1 MELNALLGQP
11 VALPSLPRTVAL
23 LMNELAQREPS
34 LRRLNLLFGSDPV
47 LAARLLEL
55 ANAPAHQ
62 LTRQVAGI
70 SEALVLLGSAP
81 LQTLVSSATL
91 GTAARAVP
99 GINLQQFWR
108 YSLNT
113 AKLARSFAG
122 LVQQSQIVAY
132 TAGLL
137 HGVGELALHL
147 GDPERMQSINTLVPP
162 LDPRR
167 AKLEQRLL
175 ELANAPAHQLTRQVA
190 GISEALV
197 LLGSA
202 PLQTLVSSATL
213 GTAARAVQGINLQQ
227 FWRYSLH
234 TAKLARSLA
243 GVVFQN
249 PTAAYTA
256 GLLHGL
262 GELLIHLGNPQ
273 KAQSMNTLVL
283 PLDMRRGKIE
293 QRILG
298 YSYSHVSAALA
309 QRWLL
314 PQVVVDALQY
324 QAAPFENTAYEPL
337 AGVIHL
343 AAWRVRGREAGL
355 SERELAVTFPGEIGL
370 MLGLDIDMVLQQ
382 DPIDWTVRPDAADYL
397 V

>member
-47 LAARLLEL
+47 LSARLLEL

-99 GINLQQFWR
+99 
-108 YSLNT
+108 
-113 AKLARSFAG
+113 
-122 LVQQSQIVAY
+122 
-132 TAGLL
+132 
-137 HGVGELALHL
+137 
-147 GDPERMQSINTLVPP
+147 
-162 LDPRR
+162 
-167 AKLEQRLL
+167 
-175 ELANAPAHQLTRQVA
+175 
-190 GISEALV
+190 
-197 LLGSA
+197 
-202 PLQTLVSSATL
+202 
-213 GTAARAVQGINLQQ
+213 GINLQQ

-298 YSYSHVSAALA
+298 YSYTHVSAALA

-382 DPIDWTVRPDAADYL
+382 DPIDWTVRPDTADYL

>member
-108 YSLNT
+108 YSL
-113 AKLARSFAG
+113 
-122 LVQQSQIVAY
+122 
-132 TAGLL
+132 
-137 HGVGELALHL
+137 
-147 GDPERMQSINTLVPP
+147 
-162 LDPRR
+162 
-167 AKLEQRLL
+167 
-175 ELANAPAHQLTRQVA
+175 
-190 GISEALV
+190 
-197 LLGSA
+197 
-202 PLQTLVSSATL
+202 
-213 GTAARAVQGINLQQ
+213 
-227 FWRYSLH
+227 H

-324 QAAPFENTAYEPL
+324 QAAPFDNTAYEPL

>member
-108 YSLNT
+108 YSL
-113 AKLARSFAG
+113 
-122 LVQQSQIVAY
+122 
-132 TAGLL
+132 
-137 HGVGELALHL
+137 
-147 GDPERMQSINTLVPP
+147 
-162 LDPRR
+162 
-167 AKLEQRLL
+167 
-175 ELANAPAHQLTRQVA
+175 
-190 GISEALV
+190 
-197 LLGSA
+197 
-202 PLQTLVSSATL
+202 
-213 GTAARAVQGINLQQ
+213 
-227 FWRYSLH
+227 H

-298 YSYSHVSAALA
+298 YSYTHVSAALA

-343 AAWRVRGREAGL
+343 AAWRARGHEAGL
-355 SERELAVTFPGEIGL
+355 SERELAVSFPGEIGL

>member
-81 LQTLVSSATL
+81 LQTLVA
-91 GTAARAVP
+91 
-99 GINLQQFWR
+99 
-108 YSLNT
+108 
-113 AKLARSFAG
+113 
-122 LVQQSQIVAY
+122 
-132 TAGLL
+132 
-137 HGVGELALHL
+137 
-147 GDPERMQSINTLVPP
+147 
-162 LDPRR
+162 
-167 AKLEQRLL
+167 
-175 ELANAPAHQLTRQVA
+175 
-190 GISEALV
+190 
-197 LLGSA
+197 
-202 PLQTLVSSATL
+202 SATL

-298 YSYSHVSAALA
+298 YSYTHVSAALA

-343 AAWRVRGREAGL
+343 AAWRARGREAGL

>member
-99 GINLQQFWR
+99 
-108 YSLNT
+108 
-113 AKLARSFAG
+113 
-122 LVQQSQIVAY
+122 
-132 TAGLL
+132 
-137 HGVGELALHL
+137 
-147 GDPERMQSINTLVPP
+147 
-162 LDPRR
+162 
-167 AKLEQRLL
+167 
-175 ELANAPAHQLTRQVA
+175 
-190 GISEALV
+190 
-197 LLGSA
+197 
-202 PLQTLVSSATL
+202 
-213 GTAARAVQGINLQQ
+213 GINLQQ

-382 DPIDWTVRPDAADYL
+382 DPIDWHSRPEAGDW

>member
-47 LAARLLEL
+47 LTARLLEL

-99 GINLQQFWR
+99 
-108 YSLNT
+108 
-113 AKLARSFAG
+113 
-122 LVQQSQIVAY
+122 
-132 TAGLL
+132 
-137 HGVGELALHL
+137 
-147 GDPERMQSINTLVPP
+147 
-162 LDPRR
+162 
-167 AKLEQRLL
+167 
-175 ELANAPAHQLTRQVA
+175 
-190 GISEALV
+190 
-197 LLGSA
+197 
-202 PLQTLVSSATL
+202 
-213 GTAARAVQGINLQQ
+213 GINLQQ

>member
-108 YSLNT
+108 YSL
-113 AKLARSFAG
+113 
-122 LVQQSQIVAY
+122 
-132 TAGLL
+132 
-137 HGVGELALHL
+137 
-147 GDPERMQSINTLVPP
+147 
-162 LDPRR
+162 
-167 AKLEQRLL
+167 
-175 ELANAPAHQLTRQVA
+175 
-190 GISEALV
+190 
-197 LLGSA
+197 
-202 PLQTLVSSATL
+202 
-213 GTAARAVQGINLQQ
+213 
-227 FWRYSLH
+227 H

-298 YSYSHVSAALA
+298 YSYTHVSAALA

-324 QAAPFENTAYEPL
+324 QAAPFDNTAYEPL

>member
-91 GTAARAVP
+91 GTAARAV
-99 GINLQQFWR
+99 
-108 YSLNT
+108 
-113 AKLARSFAG
+113 
-122 LVQQSQIVAY
+122 
-132 TAGLL
+132 
-137 HGVGELALHL
+137 
-147 GDPERMQSINTLVPP
+147 
-162 LDPRR
+162 
-167 AKLEQRLL
+167 
-175 ELANAPAHQLTRQVA
+175 
-190 GISEALV
+190 
-197 LLGSA
+197 
-202 PLQTLVSSATL
+202 
-213 GTAARAVQGINLQQ
+213 QGINLQQ

-243 GVVFQN
+243 GVVVQN

>member
-47 LAARLLEL
+47 LAA
-55 ANAPAHQ
+55 
-62 LTRQVAGI
+62 
-70 SEALVLLGSAP
+70 
-81 LQTLVSSATL
+81 
-91 GTAARAVP
+91 
-99 GINLQQFWR
+99 
-108 YSLNT
+108 
-113 AKLARSFAG
+113 
-122 LVQQSQIVAY
+122 
-132 TAGLL
+132 
-137 HGVGELALHL
+137 
-147 GDPERMQSINTLVPP
+147 
-162 LDPRR
+162 
-167 AKLEQRLL
+167 RLL

-324 QAAPFENTAYEPL
+324 QAAPFDNTAYEPL

>member
-81 LQTLVSSATL
+81 LQTLVA
-91 GTAARAVP
+91 
-99 GINLQQFWR
+99 
-108 YSLNT
+108 
-113 AKLARSFAG
+113 
-122 LVQQSQIVAY
+122 
-132 TAGLL
+132 
-137 HGVGELALHL
+137 
-147 GDPERMQSINTLVPP
+147 
-162 LDPRR
+162 
-167 AKLEQRLL
+167 
-175 ELANAPAHQLTRQVA
+175 
-190 GISEALV
+190 
-197 LLGSA
+197 
-202 PLQTLVSSATL
+202 SATL
-213 GTAARAVQGINLQQ
+213 GTAARAVQGIHLQQ

>member
-47 LAARLLEL
+47 LAA
-55 ANAPAHQ
+55 
-62 LTRQVAGI
+62 
-70 SEALVLLGSAP
+70 
-81 LQTLVSSATL
+81 
-91 GTAARAVP
+91 
-99 GINLQQFWR
+99 
-108 YSLNT
+108 
-113 AKLARSFAG
+113 
-122 LVQQSQIVAY
+122 
-132 TAGLL
+132 
-137 HGVGELALHL
+137 
-147 GDPERMQSINTLVPP
+147 
-162 LDPRR
+162 
-167 AKLEQRLL
+167 RLL

-298 YSYSHVSAALA
+298 YSYTHVSAALA

-343 AAWRVRGREAGL
+343 AAWRARGREAGL
-355 SERELAVTFPGEIGL
+355 SERELAVSFPGEIGL

>member
-81 LQTLVSSATL
+81 LQTLVA
-91 GTAARAVP
+91 
-99 GINLQQFWR
+99 
-108 YSLNT
+108 
-113 AKLARSFAG
+113 
-122 LVQQSQIVAY
+122 
-132 TAGLL
+132 
-137 HGVGELALHL
+137 
-147 GDPERMQSINTLVPP
+147 
-162 LDPRR
+162 
-167 AKLEQRLL
+167 
-175 ELANAPAHQLTRQVA
+175 
-190 GISEALV
+190 
-197 LLGSA
+197 
-202 PLQTLVSSATL
+202 SATL
-213 GTAARAVQGINLQQ
+213 GTAARAVQGIHLQQ

-273 KAQSMNTLVL
+273 KAQSMNTLVP

-298 YSYSHVSAALA
+298 YSYTHVSAALA

-343 AAWRVRGREAGL
+343 AAWRARGREAGL
-355 SERELAVTFPGEIGL
+355 SERELAVSFPGEIGL

>member
-47 LAARLLEL
+47 LAA
-55 ANAPAHQ
+55 
-62 LTRQVAGI
+62 
-70 SEALVLLGSAP
+70 
-81 LQTLVSSATL
+81 
-91 GTAARAVP
+91 
-99 GINLQQFWR
+99 
-108 YSLNT
+108 
-113 AKLARSFAG
+113 
-122 LVQQSQIVAY
+122 
-132 TAGLL
+132 
-137 HGVGELALHL
+137 
-147 GDPERMQSINTLVPP
+147 
-162 LDPRR
+162 
-167 AKLEQRLL
+167 RLL

-324 QAAPFENTAYEPL
+324 QAAPFDNTAYEPL

-355 SERELAVTFPGEIGL
+355 SERELAVSFPGEIGL

>member
-47 LAARLLEL
+47 LSARLLEL

-62 LTRQVAGI
+62 LTRQVTGI

-99 GINLQQFWR
+99 
-108 YSLNT
+108 
-113 AKLARSFAG
+113 
-122 LVQQSQIVAY
+122 
-132 TAGLL
+132 
-137 HGVGELALHL
+137 
-147 GDPERMQSINTLVPP
+147 
-162 LDPRR
+162 
-167 AKLEQRLL
+167 
-175 ELANAPAHQLTRQVA
+175 
-190 GISEALV
+190 
-197 LLGSA
+197 
-202 PLQTLVSSATL
+202 
-213 GTAARAVQGINLQQ
+213 GINLQQ

-298 YSYSHVSAALA
+298 YSYTHVSAALA

>member
-81 LQTLVSSATL
+81 LQTLVA
-91 GTAARAVP
+91 
-99 GINLQQFWR
+99 
-108 YSLNT
+108 
-113 AKLARSFAG
+113 
-122 LVQQSQIVAY
+122 
-132 TAGLL
+132 
-137 HGVGELALHL
+137 
-147 GDPERMQSINTLVPP
+147 
-162 LDPRR
+162 
-167 AKLEQRLL
+167 
-175 ELANAPAHQLTRQVA
+175 
-190 GISEALV
+190 
-197 LLGSA
+197 
-202 PLQTLVSSATL
+202 SATL
-213 GTAARAVQGINLQQ
+213 GTAARAVQGIHLQQ

-298 YSYSHVSAALA
+298 YSYTHVSAALA

-355 SERELAVTFPGEIGL
+355 SERELAVSFPGEIGL

>member
-47 LAARLLEL
+47 LAA
-55 ANAPAHQ
+55 
-62 LTRQVAGI
+62 
-70 SEALVLLGSAP
+70 
-81 LQTLVSSATL
+81 
-91 GTAARAVP
+91 
-99 GINLQQFWR
+99 
-108 YSLNT
+108 
-113 AKLARSFAG
+113 
-122 LVQQSQIVAY
+122 
-132 TAGLL
+132 
-137 HGVGELALHL
+137 
-147 GDPERMQSINTLVPP
+147 
-162 LDPRR
+162 
-167 AKLEQRLL
+167 RLL

-298 YSYSHVSAALA
+298 YSYTHVSAALA

-343 AAWRVRGREAGL
+343 AAWRVLVQLGQQLGGLKWQPREIRGRTAGPY
-355 SERELAVTFPGEIGL
+355 RF
-370 MLGLDIDMVLQQ
+370 
-382 DPIDWTVRPDAADYL
+382 R
-397 V
+397 

>member
-91 GTAARAVP
+91 GTAARAV
-99 GINLQQFWR
+99 
-108 YSLNT
+108 
-113 AKLARSFAG
+113 
-122 LVQQSQIVAY
+122 
-132 TAGLL
+132 
-137 HGVGELALHL
+137 
-147 GDPERMQSINTLVPP
+147 
-162 LDPRR
+162 
-167 AKLEQRLL
+167 
-175 ELANAPAHQLTRQVA
+175 
-190 GISEALV
+190 
-197 LLGSA
+197 
-202 PLQTLVSSATL
+202 
-213 GTAARAVQGINLQQ
+213 QGIHLQQ

-273 KAQSMNTLVL
+273 KAQSMNTLVP

-298 YSYSHVSAALA
+298 YSYTHVSAALA

-343 AAWRVRGREAGL
+343 AAWRARGREAGL

>member
-62 LTRQVAGI
+62 LA
-70 SEALVLLGSAP
+70 
-81 LQTLVSSATL
+81 
-91 GTAARAVP
+91 
-99 GINLQQFWR
+99 
-108 YSLNT
+108 
-113 AKLARSFAG
+113 
-122 LVQQSQIVAY
+122 
-132 TAGLL
+132 
-137 HGVGELALHL
+137 
-147 GDPERMQSINTLVPP
+147 
-162 LDPRR
+162 
-167 AKLEQRLL
+167 
-175 ELANAPAHQLTRQVA
+175 RQVA

-298 YSYSHVSAALA
+298 YSYTHVSAALA

>member
-99 GINLQQFWR
+99 
-108 YSLNT
+108 
-113 AKLARSFAG
+113 
-122 LVQQSQIVAY
+122 
-132 TAGLL
+132 
-137 HGVGELALHL
+137 
-147 GDPERMQSINTLVPP
+147 
-162 LDPRR
+162 
-167 AKLEQRLL
+167 
-175 ELANAPAHQLTRQVA
+175 
-190 GISEALV
+190 
-197 LLGSA
+197 
-202 PLQTLVSSATL
+202 
-213 GTAARAVQGINLQQ
+213 GINLQQ

-343 AAWRVRGREAGL
+343 ATKRKQGREAGL

>member
-47 LAARLLEL
+47 LAA
-55 ANAPAHQ
+55 
-62 LTRQVAGI
+62 
-70 SEALVLLGSAP
+70 
-81 LQTLVSSATL
+81 
-91 GTAARAVP
+91 
-99 GINLQQFWR
+99 
-108 YSLNT
+108 
-113 AKLARSFAG
+113 
-122 LVQQSQIVAY
+122 
-132 TAGLL
+132 
-137 HGVGELALHL
+137 
-147 GDPERMQSINTLVPP
+147 
-162 LDPRR
+162 
-167 AKLEQRLL
+167 RLL

-298 YSYSHVSAALA
+298 YSYTHVSAALA

-355 SERELAVTFPGEIGL
+355 SERELAVSFPGEIGL

>member
-81 LQTLVSSATL
+81 LQTLVA
-91 GTAARAVP
+91 
-99 GINLQQFWR
+99 
-108 YSLNT
+108 
-113 AKLARSFAG
+113 
-122 LVQQSQIVAY
+122 
-132 TAGLL
+132 
-137 HGVGELALHL
+137 
-147 GDPERMQSINTLVPP
+147 
-162 LDPRR
+162 
-167 AKLEQRLL
+167 
-175 ELANAPAHQLTRQVA
+175 
-190 GISEALV
+190 
-197 LLGSA
+197 
-202 PLQTLVSSATL
+202 SATL

-382 DPIDWTVRPDAADYL
+382 DPIDWTVRPDTADYL

>member
-55 ANAPAHQ
+55 ANAP
-62 LTRQVAGI
+62 T
-70 SEALVLLGSAP
+70 
-81 LQTLVSSATL
+81 
-91 GTAARAVP
+91 
-99 GINLQQFWR
+99 
-108 YSLNT
+108 
-113 AKLARSFAG
+113 
-122 LVQQSQIVAY
+122 
-132 TAGLL
+132 
-137 HGVGELALHL
+137 
-147 GDPERMQSINTLVPP
+147 
-162 LDPRR
+162 
-167 AKLEQRLL
+167 
-175 ELANAPAHQLTRQVA
+175 HQLTRQVA

-324 QAAPFENTAYEPL
+324 QAAPFDNTAYEPL

-355 SERELAVTFPGEIGL
+355 SERELAVSFPGEIGL

>member
-23 LMNELAQREPS
+23 LRNELAQREPS

-99 GINLQQFWR
+99 
-108 YSLNT
+108 
-113 AKLARSFAG
+113 
-122 LVQQSQIVAY
+122 
-132 TAGLL
+132 
-137 HGVGELALHL
+137 
-147 GDPERMQSINTLVPP
+147 
-162 LDPRR
+162 
-167 AKLEQRLL
+167 
-175 ELANAPAHQLTRQVA
+175 
-190 GISEALV
+190 
-197 LLGSA
+197 
-202 PLQTLVSSATL
+202 
-213 GTAARAVQGINLQQ
+213 GINLQQ

-382 DPIDWTVRPDAADYL
+382 DPIDWTARPEAADF
-397 V
+397 VV

>member
-91 GTAARAVP
+91 GTAARAV
-99 GINLQQFWR
+99 
-108 YSLNT
+108 
-113 AKLARSFAG
+113 
-122 LVQQSQIVAY
+122 
-132 TAGLL
+132 
-137 HGVGELALHL
+137 
-147 GDPERMQSINTLVPP
+147 
-162 LDPRR
+162 
-167 AKLEQRLL
+167 
-175 ELANAPAHQLTRQVA
+175 
-190 GISEALV
+190 
-197 LLGSA
+197 
-202 PLQTLVSSATL
+202 
-213 GTAARAVQGINLQQ
+213 QGINLQQ

-234 TAKLARSLA
+234 PAKLARSLA

>member
-99 GINLQQFWR
+99 
-108 YSLNT
+108 
-113 AKLARSFAG
+113 
-122 LVQQSQIVAY
+122 
-132 TAGLL
+132 
-137 HGVGELALHL
+137 
-147 GDPERMQSINTLVPP
+147 
-162 LDPRR
+162 
-167 AKLEQRLL
+167 
-175 ELANAPAHQLTRQVA
+175 
-190 GISEALV
+190 
-197 LLGSA
+197 
-202 PLQTLVSSATL
+202 
-213 GTAARAVQGINLQQ
+213 GINLQQ

-337 AGVIHL
+337 AGVMHL

-355 SERELAVTFPGEIGL
+355 SERELAVSFPGEIGL

>member
-47 LAARLLEL
+47 L
-55 ANAPAHQ
+55 
-62 LTRQVAGI
+62 
-70 SEALVLLGSAP
+70 SA
-81 LQTLVSSATL
+81 
-91 GTAARAVP
+91 
-99 GINLQQFWR
+99 
-108 YSLNT
+108 
-113 AKLARSFAG
+113 
-122 LVQQSQIVAY
+122 
-132 TAGLL
+132 
-137 HGVGELALHL
+137 
-147 GDPERMQSINTLVPP
+147 
-162 LDPRR
+162 
-167 AKLEQRLL
+167 RLL

>member
-34 LRRLNLLFGSDPV
+34 LRRLNMLFGSDPV

-99 GINLQQFWR
+99 
-108 YSLNT
+108 
-113 AKLARSFAG
+113 
-122 LVQQSQIVAY
+122 
-132 TAGLL
+132 
-137 HGVGELALHL
+137 
-147 GDPERMQSINTLVPP
+147 
-162 LDPRR
+162 
-167 AKLEQRLL
+167 
-175 ELANAPAHQLTRQVA
+175 
-190 GISEALV
+190 
-197 LLGSA
+197 
-202 PLQTLVSSATL
+202 
-213 GTAARAVQGINLQQ
+213 GINLQQ

>member
-91 GTAARAVP
+91 GTAARAV
-99 GINLQQFWR
+99 
-108 YSLNT
+108 
-113 AKLARSFAG
+113 
-122 LVQQSQIVAY
+122 
-132 TAGLL
+132 
-137 HGVGELALHL
+137 
-147 GDPERMQSINTLVPP
+147 
-162 LDPRR
+162 
-167 AKLEQRLL
+167 
-175 ELANAPAHQLTRQVA
+175 
-190 GISEALV
+190 
-197 LLGSA
+197 
-202 PLQTLVSSATL
+202 
-213 GTAARAVQGINLQQ
+213 QGIHLQQ

-324 QAAPFENTAYEPL
+324 QAAPFDNTAYEPL

-343 AAWRVRGREAGL
+343 AAWRARGREAGL

>member
-91 GTAARAVP
+91 GTAARAV
-99 GINLQQFWR
+99 
-108 YSLNT
+108 
-113 AKLARSFAG
+113 
-122 LVQQSQIVAY
+122 
-132 TAGLL
+132 
-137 HGVGELALHL
+137 
-147 GDPERMQSINTLVPP
+147 
-162 LDPRR
+162 
-167 AKLEQRLL
+167 
-175 ELANAPAHQLTRQVA
+175 
-190 GISEALV
+190 
-197 LLGSA
+197 
-202 PLQTLVSSATL
+202 
-213 GTAARAVQGINLQQ
+213 QGINLQQ

-243 GVVFQN
+243 GVVFQS

>member
-47 LAARLLEL
+47 LSARLLEL

-99 GINLQQFWR
+99 
-108 YSLNT
+108 
-113 AKLARSFAG
+113 
-122 LVQQSQIVAY
+122 
-132 TAGLL
+132 
-137 HGVGELALHL
+137 
-147 GDPERMQSINTLVPP
+147 
-162 LDPRR
+162 
-167 AKLEQRLL
+167 
-175 ELANAPAHQLTRQVA
+175 
-190 GISEALV
+190 
-197 LLGSA
+197 
-202 PLQTLVSSATL
+202 
-213 GTAARAVQGINLQQ
+213 GINLQQ

-355 SERELAVTFPGEIGL
+355 SERELAVTFPGEVGL

>member
-108 YSLNT
+108 YSL
-113 AKLARSFAG
+113 
-122 LVQQSQIVAY
+122 
-132 TAGLL
+132 
-137 HGVGELALHL
+137 
-147 GDPERMQSINTLVPP
+147 
-162 LDPRR
+162 
-167 AKLEQRLL
+167 
-175 ELANAPAHQLTRQVA
+175 
-190 GISEALV
+190 
-197 LLGSA
+197 
-202 PLQTLVSSATL
+202 
-213 GTAARAVQGINLQQ
+213 
-227 FWRYSLH
+227 H
-234 TAKLARSLA
+234 TAKFARSLA
-243 GVVFQN
+243 GSVHQN
-249 PTAAYTA
+249 QVAAYTA
-256 GLLHGL
+256 GLIHGL
-262 GELLIHLGNPQ
+262 GELLIHLADPDRM
-273 KAQSMNTLVL
+273 QSLNTLVP
-283 PLDMRRGKIE
+283 PLDIRRGKVE
-293 QRILG
+293 SRIFG
-298 YSYSHVSAALA
+298 YCYGRVSAALA
-309 QRWLL
+309 RRWQL
-314 PQVVVDALQY
+314 PEVVVDALNY
-324 QAAPFENTAYEPL
+324 QHAPFDNHAYEPL

-343 AAWRVRGREAGL
+343 AVWRVRAHESGL
-355 SERELAVTFPGEIGL
+355 DEKEMVVTFPDQVGL
-370 MLGLDIDMVLQQ
+370 ALGLDIDMVLRQ
-382 DPIDWTVRPDAADYL
+382 DPIDWTPKPAETDPETATAYL